1 MLRDKLHTQKKP
13 NENTRVILV
22 LKVNIT
28 FQRKKK
34 KQTQRHYT
42 FKMNSMVEYPGVAD
56 YNNHVIYLEM
66 HKRPSLATIKT

>member
-1 MLRDKLHTQKKP
+1 MLGDKLHTQKKT

-34 KQTQRHYT
+34 QTQRYYT
-42 FKMNSMVEYPGVAD
+42 FKVNSMVEYPGVAD

-66 HKRPSLATIKT
+66 HKKNLR